1 MLENL
6 AVDTELRLLGLWK
19 EVRPEGCFSA
29 LYKDISNYMIL
40 VIRRGFFFCLTF
52 SKDCYQFTC
61 NEEKKVIFLL
71 PSPLDFVDL
80 LKRDHE
86 FVCV

>member
-29 LYKDISNYMIL
+29 LYEDISNYMIL
-40 VIRRGFFFCLTF
+40 VIRRGFFFFCLFPRIVTSLHAMRKKRSF
-52 SKDCYQFTC
+52 SSFPH
-61 NEEKKVIFLL
+61 L
-71 PSPLDFVDL
+71 
-80 LKRDHE
+80 
-86 FVCV
+86 